1 MTSSTS
7 APPHLV
13 IAGGGT
19 GGHLFPGVAVAQ
31 AFERLAPGARVTFVG
46 TERGIEARVIPGLG
60 YDLELV
66 DVVGLKGSGAMGLV
80 RGLSRLP
87 RSGLQARSIIKKLA
101 PSVVVSVGGYA
112 AGPITLAAA
121 LSGVPSALMEQN
133 AIPGLTNKLLARVV
147 AHAFL
152 TFEESAQHL
161 GGVSFSVPGNPVR
174 EELLKLARTFAYEAP
189 AAEGPFRVLVIGGSG
204 GAGSFNEHLPS
215 WFKAMGDLQA
225 RLEVRHQAGRNRAE
239 AVRPRYE
246 GFEGTVEV
254 EEFIDDMAQAYRW
267 CDLLIC
273 RAGATT
279 IAEVL
284 NLGIPAIYVPF
295 PQAADDHQRFN
306 ARSVVEAGAG
316 VMLDDAEL
324 GSERSV
330 NLLAGLMRNPE
341 ALSRVA
347 VAARRI
353 GRPDAAKTIATRLLA
368 MAGEE
373 LP

>member
-1 MTSSTS
+1 MTSHSQT
-7 APPHLV
+7 PPHLV

-46 TERGIEARVIPGLG
+46 TERGIEARVIPKLG

-66 DVVGLKGSGAMGLV
+66 DVVGLKGSGALGLA
-80 RGLSRLP
+80 RGLARLP
-87 RSGLQARSIIKKLA
+87 RSGLQARGIVKRLA
-101 PSVVVSVGGYA
+101 PTAVVSVGGYA

-121 LSGVPSALMEQN
+121 LSGVPAALMEQN
-133 AIPGLTNKLLARVV
+133 AIPGLTNKLLSRVV
-147 AHAFL
+147 DHAFL
-152 TFEESAQHL
+152 TFEESAEHL
-161 GGVSFSVPGNPVR
+161 GGVSHSVPGNPVR
-174 EELLKLARTFAYEAP
+174 EELLTLARTFTYEPP
-189 AAEGPFRVLVIGGSG
+189 AAAGPFRVLIIGGSG
-204 GAGSFNEHLPS
+204 GAGSFNEHLPG
-215 WFKAMGDLQA
+215 WFKAMGALQS
-225 RLEVRHQAGRNRAE
+225 RLEVRHQAGRNRAD

-246 GFEGTVEV
+246 GFEGKVVV
-254 EEFIDDMAQAYRW
+254 EEFIDDMAEAYRW

-284 NLGIPAIYVPF
+284 NLGLPAIYVPF

-316 VMLDDAEL
+316 VMLDDSEL

-341 ALSRVA
+341 SLGRVA
-347 VAARRI
+347 AAARRR
-353 GRPDAAKTIATRLLA
+353 GRPDAAETIASALLA
-368 MAGEE
+368 MGRGE